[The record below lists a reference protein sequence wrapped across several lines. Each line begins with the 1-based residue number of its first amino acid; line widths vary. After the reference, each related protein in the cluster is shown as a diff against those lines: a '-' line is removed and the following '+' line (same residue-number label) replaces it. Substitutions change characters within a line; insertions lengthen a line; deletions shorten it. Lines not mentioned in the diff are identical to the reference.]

1 MIIALAGGVGG
12 ARLAVGLATV
22 LPPGALT
29 VVVNTADDFE
39 HLGVHISPDLDT
51 VMYTLAGLGDWQRGW
66 GLAGET
72 WDFMEALERLGGET
86 WFRLGDRDL
95 ATHVERTRRLRA
107 GEPLSAVTAD
117 FSRRLG
123 IGHAIVP
130 MSDRPVRTVVETDA
144 GTLSFQHYF
153 VREAAG
159 PTIKRIAFEGI
170 DNAVPSAGF
179 RAALGD
185 PTLRAV
191 VVCPSNPFISIAPI
205 LDLPGLRKT
214 LHEAAVPVVAVSP
227 IIGGHAVKGPAARMM
242 RDLGH
247 DASAVGVA
255 ALYRDLL
262 AGGGFVLDQADADL
276 APEVEALGMSALV
289 VPTRMAGPADSARLA
304 ESILAFSE
312 TLSRP

>member
-1 MIIALAGGVGG
+1 VIIALAGGVGG

-66 GLAGET
+66 GIAGET
-72 WDFMEALERLGGET
+72 WNFMEALERLGGET

-144 GTLSFQHYF
+144 GTLSFQDYF
-153 VREAAG
+153 VREGSRPHVRSIALAG
-159 PTIKRIAFEGI
+159 IEDAT
-170 DNAVPSAGF
+170 PSP
-179 RAALGD
+179 D
-185 PTLRAV
+185 LRAV
-191 VVCPSNPFISIAPI
+191 LEDSALRAIVVCPSNPFISIAPI
-205 LDLPGLRKT
+205 VALPGVRERLR
-214 LHEAAVPVVAVSP
+214 AAPAPIVAVSP
-227 IIGGHAVKGPAARMM
+227 IIGGRAVKGPAARMM

-255 ALYRDLL
+255 AYYGDLL
-262 AGGGFVLDQADADL
+262 AGGGFVLDAEDADL
-276 APEVEALGMSALV
+276 APDVEAIGVTACIA
-289 VPTRMAGPADSARLA
+289 PTRMTGPADSAKLA
-304 ESILAFSE
+304 ERVVAFADTLA
-312 TLSRP
+312 RR